1 VIWIDGRIHCSGS
14 ALDTSLSFH
23 ARRSASPAVLGAP
36 SRPPPAK
43 LQGLQ
48 NSLRLASCNQGTTS
62 QTPAATPT
70 HHKDKATQDCLQAP
84 TAPPPPPPSGYG
96 YRCPIST
103 RPASPARSPFFGPGP
118 SPARPGY
125 MRARTG
131 PARIS
136 GPGSDKILGTMG

>member
-96 YRCPIST
+96 LWV
-103 RPASPARSPFFGPGP
+103 PGHAP
-118 SPARPGY
+118 SPSNGVPSLSLHVRGLANFPSRV
-125 MRARTG
+125 
-131 PARIS
+131 
-136 GPGSDKILGTMG
+136 